1 MSLSIYNYDR
11 KNKIIMFSRNIKN
24 NSEKFKSYSSEKPK
38 TLDDCEVSKASNE
51 IMLDRFYDGKSI
63 EFPFAQ

>member
-1 MSLSIYNYDR
+1 
-11 KNKIIMFSRNIKN
+11 MFH
-24 NSEKFKSYSSEKPK
+24 K
-38 TLDDCEVSKASNE
+38 TLKKKVSKSQSLEILKRSEYCKVSQASNE

>member
-51 IMLDRFYDGKSI
+51 IMLDRLYNGEIF
-63 EFPFAQ
+63 EFPFSK